1 MKNPALIF
9 SLLKRFVGIIF
20 FFFFYL
26 CYGLMVKLAAD
37 SSLSALERIIYPSL
51 VYLIS
56 WIFVILG
63 IYLAGPEIV
72 DKIKV
77 FFVYVKNK
85 FLRKKS
91 DQ

>member
-1 MKNPALIF
+1 
-9 SLLKRFVGIIF
+9 
-20 FFFFYL
+20 
-26 CYGLMVKLAAD
+26 MVKLAAD

-63 IYLAGPEIV
+63 IYLAGTEIV
-72 DKIKV
+72 AKSKV
-77 FFVYVKNK
+77 FFIYVKNK
-85 FLRKKS
+85 LLRKKS

>member
-1 MKNPALIF
+1 MKDPAFIF

-20 FFFFYL
+20 LVLNYL

-37 SSLSALERIIYPSL
+37 SSLSALERIIYPTL

-72 DKIKV
+72 TKIKE
-77 FFVYVKNK
+77 FFTYIKNK
-85 FLRKKS
+85 FMRNKS